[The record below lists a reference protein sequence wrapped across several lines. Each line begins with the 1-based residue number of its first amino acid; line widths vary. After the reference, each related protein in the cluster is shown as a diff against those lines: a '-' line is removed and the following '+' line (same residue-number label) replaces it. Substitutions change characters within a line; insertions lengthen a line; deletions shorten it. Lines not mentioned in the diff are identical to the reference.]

1 MGPVLNMTVGY
12 LLPKRLFH
20 FGSPASIWP
29 RNGCPAVPT
38 KKSLLKPTGLVC
50 TAAVRKGSA
59 SNPLHWGGIAPL
71 LLTYTMNIRVDT
83 ICVLRRQPASEP
95 SASPPDNESQ
105 YNHRD

>member
-20 FGSPASIWP
+20 FGSPVSIWP

-50 TAAVRKGSA
+50 TAAMKRDQRQT
-59 SNPLHWGGIAPL
+59 H
-71 LLTYTMNIRVDT
+71 YTGVEMHR
-83 ICVLRRQPASEP
+83 IC
-95 SASPPDNESQ
+95 
-105 YNHRD
+105 